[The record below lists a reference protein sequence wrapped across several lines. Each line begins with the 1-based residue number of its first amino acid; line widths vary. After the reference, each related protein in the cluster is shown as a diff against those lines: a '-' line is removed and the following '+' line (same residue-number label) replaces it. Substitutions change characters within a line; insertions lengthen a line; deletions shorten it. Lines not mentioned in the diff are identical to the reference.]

1 MKNKSQNIK
10 SLLFFLFALCVL
22 QSCSTVNLVSKYDCN
37 TVAHNNVNS
46 KTTWTFAWGLVQPKD
61 IDPHCE
67 KSFNHLNKVTVKTN
81 LGFILLSA
89 VTVGIV
95 IPQRLEWCCAPQEIK
110 TDTLGTSKAPIPVNI
125 KTQNTKTGTSNY

>member
-1 MKNKSQNIK
+1 MHKNYQTIK
-10 SLLFFLFALCVL
+10 SLLSFLILFSVNL
-22 QSCSTVNLVSKYDCN
+22 SCSTTNIVSKYDCN

-81 LGFILLSA
+81 LGFILISA
-89 VTVGIV
+89 ATLGIV
-95 IPQRLEWCCAPQEIK
+95 IPQRVEWCCAPQEIP
-110 TDTLGTSKAPIPVNI
+110 TDTLGTSKVKEIVNS
-125 KTQNTKTGTSNY
+125 Q

>member
-1 MKNKSQNIK
+1 MNNKYQTFR
-10 SLLFFLFALCVL
+10 SLLLLPVVLCIS
-22 QSCSTVNLVSKYDCN
+22 QSCSTTNIVSKYDCN

-67 KSFNHLNKVTVKTN
+67 PSFNHLNKVTVKTN
-81 LGFILLSA
+81 LGFILISA

-95 IPQRLEWCCAPQEIK
+95 IPQRLEWCCAPQEIP
-110 TDTLGTSKAPIPVNI
+110 TDTLGTGKVSPVSG
-125 KTQNTKTGTSNY
+125 Q

>member
-1 MKNKSQNIK
+1 MKNKSKNIN
-10 SLLFFLFALCVL
+10 SLLFFLFALFVL
-22 QSCSTVNLVSKYDCN
+22 QSCSTVNLISKYDCN

>member
-1 MKNKSQNIK
+1 MKNTNQTIK
-10 SLLFFLFALCVL
+10 SLLFFLFIFFVS
-22 QSCSTVNLVSKYDCN
+22 QSCSTINLVSKYDCN
-37 TVAHNNVNS
+37 TVANNNVNS

-110 TDTLGTSKAPIPVNI
+110 TDTLGTGKAPALVNV
-125 KTQNTKTGTSNY
+125 KSQNAKH

>member
-10 SLLFFLFALCVL
+10 SLLFFLFALFVL